1 MDMTRL
7 AMSLAAAAAL
17 GALSSCDGPSEQS
30 GELIDNSTGAVESED
45 TLRSGPAETL
55 GERQDEARESA
66 GDAADARADALEKQ
80 ADAGRAAAEQNAEVL
95 EQEADR
101 VRGQ

>member
-7 AMSLAAAAAL
+7 AMSLAAAALAAL
-17 GALSSCDGPSEQS
+17 GSCDGPSEQS

-66 GDAADARADALEKQ
+66 ADATDARADALEKQ